1 MQRWKSV
8 TFHSWRRW
16 FLLDITEI
24 WKVLRVSS
32 YKMEMGGILS
42 SSTKQPQKDIW
53 QGVGRTCIQKAAK
66 CCQKKWKRHL
76 EMEQYPRFPEE
87 HQWWR
92 SIQFYP
98 ERGTNWVKISSHF
111 PARPSCTNVVLHGD
125 LQPAL
130 NKKYWKGIIK
140 TDLCFLIS
148 KPPKTTESKPGDEAR
163 SDTDIRALVGQ
174 ELASMS
180 LRLQAKQSQPS
191 LFKVA
196 RHSGWASY
204 VCRWKPVS
212 TAGLGIVTLS
222 LPGHSEPHNLHDPQ
236 CSCPVAMDCP
246 AQRDRHAQYG
256 WTGTV
261 LL

>member
-1 MQRWKSV
+1 MKKASRNGAISQVPRRAPMV
-8 TFHSWRRW
+8 T
-16 FLLDITEI
+16 
-24 WKVLRVSS
+24 
-32 YKMEMGGILS
+32 
-42 SSTKQPQKDIW
+42 
-53 QGVGRTCIQKAAK
+53 
-66 CCQKKWKRHL
+66 
-76 EMEQYPRFPEE
+76 
-87 HQWWR
+87 
-92 SIQFYP
+92 SIQLYP

-174 ELASMS
+174 ELASVS
-180 LRLQAKQSQPS
+180 LLLQAKQSQPS

-212 TAGLGIVTLS
+212 TAGLGIVTLRQ
-222 LPGHSEPHNLHDPQ
+222 PPWP
-236 CSCPVAMDCP
+236 P
-246 AQRDRHAQYG
+246 
-256 WTGTV
+256 V
-261 LL
+261 LLSSSHGLSCSERQACSVWLDRNCITVVNKKLNIFGF